1 MSVLTAGA
9 SPRGVQQ
16 YQLDWGLGRLTPA
29 ERAAQGKEARAVVPR
44 GPGLP
49 HTKAELPEDIEQGK
63 IVPERIADTD
73 PRLSGP

>member
-1 MSVLTAGA
+1 MCSSTSLIGG
-9 SPRGVQQ
+9 S
-16 YQLDWGLGRLTPA
+16 GRLTPA

-63 IVPERIADTD
+63 IVPERIANTD
-73 PRLSGP
+73 PAAERAMTGTARKPQR